1 MNEKVVTWEYAH
13 KVKVETRVKR
23 ETNNTFNTRQQSLIW
38 VKLVGFN
45 EVDFKN
51 NYYLQIKLNIKQWL
65 EFYIIL
71 YRLKTEFQSAA
82 LQALSQEVNE
92 LAQS

>member
-38 VKLVGFN
+38 VKLVGFKK
-45 EVDFKN
+45 E
-51 NYYLQIKLNIKQWL
+51 YEL
-65 EFYIIL
+65 ENTGEEEKHVFVSH
-71 YRLKTEFQSAA
+71 T
-82 LQALSQEVNE
+82 
-92 LAQS
+92 